1 MSLRHRVDLVK
12 SGYLQKKSEF
22 AFLDVNSDLGVGS
35 LSLNPLTDDVFV
47 LSSVDVQGSG
57 SSIFAFSNGMGL
69 DMEDSLP
76 DELAL
81 DDIDGVKMSHSTA
94 SGGGMS
100 AR

>member
-1 MSLRHRVDLVK
+1 MVK

-47 LSSVDVQGSG
+47 LSFVYVQGSG
-57 SSIFAFSNGMGL
+57 SSIFTFSNGLGL

-81 DDIDGVKMSHSTA
+81 DDIDGVNMSHSTA
-94 SGGGMS
+94 SGSGVS
-100 AR
+100 VR